1 MAGSAPLQLGLG
13 LRQEAGL
20 GAWGP
25 AVPEDGEGSRGA
37 SWALRGWE
45 AGPASP
51 ASLSL
56 SVPPPARPR
65 LCSSGPCRNGGTCK
79 EAGGEYRCDCPY
91 RFTGRHCEIG
101 AAPASGDQPV
111 ESGEEPGPDPG
122 PPTLPPCVCLS
133 GASPPRPQLWDVE
146 GSGKGQGW
154 WTHDPRPRPMGAS
167 CFQGSQTHA
176 PLAPVTTAAPAS
188 TTSANTS
195 VTVPQASR
203 DGTARSVRGRR
214 PAGRG
219 ADKKTGP
226 VGRDG
231 PTTEAWEAE
240 LGRETGHSPAAP
252 RPLGRTR
259 WWATGTP
266 CTLAAPSPCFRSP
279 CMNGG
284 TCEAL
289 GTDFSCHC
297 QAGYT
302 GRRCQAGERAGGP
315 PLPEGQS
322 RAQQGAEGRDGK
334 EGRETSEK
342 PILEGTAPSPRDGLC
357 GERGP
362 QAVQPGGAKGRA
374 AGGAGRHPTGQ
385 DRAAVS
391 LQRWTAARPRR

>member
-1 MAGSAPLQLGLG
+1 MAGSAPLKLGLG
-13 LRQEAGL
+13 LRREAGL

-37 SWALRGWE
+37 SWALRGRE
-45 AGPASP
+45 AGPALP

-203 DGTARSVRGRR
+203 DGTARSVRGAEASGPGRR
-214 PAGRG
+214 QE
-219 ADKKTGP
+219 
-226 VGRDG
+226 DG
-231 PTTEAWEAE
+231 P
-240 LGRETGHSPAAP
+240 
-252 RPLGRTR
+252 
-259 WWATGTP
+259 
-266 CTLAAPSPCFRSP
+266 
-279 CMNGG
+279 GG
-284 TCEAL
+284 Q
-289 GTDFSCHC
+289 GWPDH
-297 QAGYT
+297 
-302 GRRCQAGERAGGP
+302 GGV
-315 PLPEGQS
+315 G
-322 RAQQGAEGRDGK
+322 
-334 EGRETSEK
+334 
-342 PILEGTAPSPRDGLC
+342 
-357 GERGP
+357 
-362 QAVQPGGAKGRA
+362 
-374 AGGAGRHPTGQ
+374 GGAGARDGTLSCSPEAFGEDSVVGDRDSLHPCSPLSLLPEPVHEWGHLRGPG
-385 DRAAVS
+385 DRLLLPLSSRVH
-391 LQRWTAARPRR
+391 RTPVPGR

>member
-1 MAGSAPLQLGLG
+1 MRLLQPGRAAGAPRVQGGAPSKGTETGKSERRHSRAPSPVRGCQLPTGQEGGRSTGRAAGPALLALQRSLRQGREGRRAGRGPPRLRGYTWLARPRLQLGLG
-13 LRQEAGL
+13 LRREAGL

-25 AVPEDGEGSRGA
+25 AVPEDEEGSRGA
-37 SWALRGWE
+37 SWALRGRE
-45 AGPASP
+45 AGPALP

-154 WTHDPRPRPMGAS
+154 WAHDPRPRPMGAS

-176 PLAPVTTAAPAS
+176 PLAPVTTAAPVS

-203 DGTARSVRGRR
+203 DGTAR
-214 PAGRG
+214 
-219 ADKKTGP
+219 
-226 VGRDG
+226 
-231 PTTEAWEAE
+231 
-240 LGRETGHSPAAP
+240 
-252 RPLGRTR
+252 
-259 WWATGTP
+259 
-266 CTLAAPSPCFRSP
+266 
-279 CMNGG
+279 
-284 TCEAL
+284 
-289 GTDFSCHC
+289 
-297 QAGYT
+297 
-302 GRRCQAGERAGGP
+302 
-315 PLPEGQS
+315 
-322 RAQQGAEGRDGK
+322 
-334 EGRETSEK
+334 
-342 PILEGTAPSPRDGLC
+342 
-357 GERGP
+357 
-362 QAVQPGGAKGRA
+362 
-374 AGGAGRHPTGQ
+374 
-385 DRAAVS
+385 
-391 LQRWTAARPRR
+391 